1 MKRCGLVRR
10 GTGFVFGDE
19 VLSDQLWGWLHNS
32 VNMLMNYTLSA
43 CVTYILTK
51 LSQTKKGEKKTG
63 PTINAN
69 KITLTFL

>member
-32 VNMLMNYTLSA
+32 VNMLLKYTLSVGEWSA
-43 CVTYILTK
+43 YVTYILTK
-51 LSQTKKGEKKTG
+51 LSQTKRGKK
-63 PTINAN
+63 NWADN
-69 KITLTFL
+69 KCK